1 MQFARRLAQSKISI
15 DAAAVQW
22 HRCWMIGSG
31 SDNDVECRQ
40 TGMRYITEPRRLIQL
55 APKLIADLL
64 LML

>member
-15 DAAAVQW
+15 DTAAMQW
-22 HRCWMIGSG
+22 HRCGIIGSG

-40 TGMRYITEPRRLIQL
+40 TEMRHITEPRRVIQHP
-55 APKLIADLL
+55 PKLIADLL